1 MATTVAELYRQYLGR
16 RPDAGGLSFW
26 EEAIKGGPTTGIDQ
40 EEIDAFIA
48 SARSAGETVRNPS
61 VRTKT
66 PEQQVSDLY
75 YQYLNRAPDAEGL
88 AFWSQQIQGGPTLG
102 LDPEEIT
109 AFLQGAQANQETPA
123 YSASV
128 TTRPVVQASP
138 EESFMFSQAPAYQP
152 PEQQGDKTFEGR
164 KYFEADKQNILKQLQ
179 AQQAA
184 GMKYTASFTSDEGKI
199 LDDLATRLAA
209 NGVTSLTDLKQIMS
223 GPTTRDTGEGQI
235 EQVESAQIGLYNS
248 KTGEP
253 VDLKM
258 LTNSEGKGTTNYQA
272 VFVNGMPVF
281 TANKAATGI
290 DQIKQ
295 DFGPILLTAA
305 LAIGVPAL
313 GPQIGSAINTGLNL
327 GLSVDAATAVGK
339 AIYAG
344 TVTGAI
350 TEDATKAIIAAATAG
365 TFSYLN
371 DTGALGDIFDKAG
384 LSEYKEPFGIKT
396 VGSDVGSLMEAE
408 YARAD
413 QLFTP
418 GDSSQVGG
426 LTFSESVQ
434 NAQANRFGTA
444 GDQATFSGIDESSRL
459 AGGTEAGMFGNVGT
473 SGFGT
478 ALTDAGTVT
487 TGLQNAGFSTGTA
500 QNLAGATAGGTGA
513 TGLLGGATAEQ
524 VAVVGGGATVVD
536 KIKDK
541 VEEKVKEAIND
552 VKDGKTG
559 DVVTGLV
566 NRGIDYATAV
576 KIADDLRASAGDIQ
590 RQATAVGQA
599 SQVPFTPYTLTT
611 GTGTATIGPSGA
623 TTAAAPGYE
632 ALRQQQL
639 ALSGQAF
646 GAVNPA
652 QAAQTLYGQIEA
664 LAAPGRTR
672 EQLALQERLQRQG
685 LLGFGANLPTTGGG
699 VRAVN
704 PLFES
709 LLSAQETARAQQA
722 LQAQQFGTTEAGRL
736 QQLGAGFLT
745 GAQNI
750 DQQTLANLSAA
761 RGLSQ
766 DQLNLALTN
775 AERQRLSSLEG
786 LRISTPLLLGGAE
799 IQAGSQSLVG
809 QTLKDVVNKY
819 ILD

>member
-1 MATTVAELYRQYLGR
+1 MATVADLYRQYLGR
-16 RPDAGGLSFW
+16 EPDAGGLSFW
-26 EEAIKGGPTTGIDQ
+26 EQAVKSGPTQGI
-40 EEIDAFIA
+40 
-48 SARSAGETVRNPS
+48 
-61 VRTKT
+61 
-66 PEQQVSDLY
+66 
-75 YQYLNRAPDAEGL
+75 
-88 AFWSQQIQGGPTLG
+88 
-102 LDPEEIT
+102 DPEEIT
-109 AFLQGAQANQETPA
+109 AFLAAAQAAGETPRYLA
-123 YSASV
+123 NV
-128 TTRPVVQASP
+128 TARNVGLMRDPSDDSGGET
-138 EESFMFSQAPAYQP
+138 MFATSQMPAYEP
-152 PEQQGDKTFEGR
+152 PAREGDKSFQGQN
-164 KYFEADKQNILKQLQ
+164 YFEKDKQTILNQLK
-179 AQQAA
+179 AQQEA
-184 GMKYTASFTSDEGKI
+184 GMKYTASFTSDQNKI

-209 NGVTSLTDLKQIMS
+209 NGVTSLTDLKPIMS
-223 GPTTRDTGEGQI
+223 GETMRDTGEGQM
-235 EQVESAQIGLYNS
+235 ERVESSQIGLYNS
-248 KTGEP
+248 KTGEQ
-253 VDLKM
+253 VNMKM

-272 VFVNGMPVF
+272 TFVNGIPVF
-281 TANKAATGI
+281 TATKAATGLE
-290 DQIKQ
+290 QIKQ

-313 GPQIGSAINTGLNL
+313 GPQIGSALNTGLNL
-327 GLSVDAATAVGK
+327 GLSADAATAIGK

-384 LSEYKEPFGIKT
+384 LSDYKEPFGIKT

-426 LTFSESVQ
+426 MTFSESVQ
-434 NAQANRFGTA
+434 NAQNNRFGTA

-459 AGGTEAGMFGNVGT
+459 AGGTETGMFGNVGT
-473 SGFGT
+473 GGFGT

-487 TGLQNAGFSTGTA
+487 TGLENAGFSTGTA
-500 QNLAGATAGGTGA
+500 QNLAGGTAAGTGA

-524 VAVVGGGATVVD
+524 IAVAGGGATVVD

-576 KIADDLRASAGDIQ
+576 KIADQLRSSAGDIQ
-590 RQATAVGQA
+590 RQAAAAGKA
-599 SQVPFTPYTLTT
+599 AQVPFTPYTLTT

-623 TTAAAPGYE
+623 TTAAAPEYE

-664 LAAPGRTR
+664 LAAPGRER
-672 EQLALQERLQRQG
+672 EQLALQNRLQRQG
-685 LLGFGANLPTTGGG
+685 LLGFGTNLPTTGGG

-736 QQLGAGFLT
+736 QQLGTGFLT
-745 GAQNI
+745 GAQGI

-775 AERQRLSSLEG
+775 AERQRLATLEG
-786 LRISTPLLLGGAE
+786 LRLGSPLLLGAAE